1 MLRTSAVPAHTLVVQ
16 LLENY
21 TFLSVSRM
29 EALKV
34 GSKGLKQGWRQ
45 GRARG
50 AIAPVGAC

>member
-21 TFLSVSRM
+21 TFLSMSRM

-34 GSKGLKQGWRQ
+34 GSKGLKVVHYPGIPTSMSYQ
-45 GRARG
+45 
-50 AIAPVGAC
+50 VKT